1 MNNQHRARRVPGKHK
16 YFKIMNTLEKLR
28 DFINSHEDWELEA
41 NKAIEE
47 NGWNDEIGEDYGIC
61 SDQTHRLAFDGNMV
75 AHIVA
80 K

>member
-1 MNNQHRARRVPGKHK
+1 
-16 YFKIMNTLEKLR
+16 MNTLEKLR

-47 NGWNDEIGEDYGIC
+47 NGWNDEIG

>member
-1 MNNQHRARRVPGKHK
+1 M
-16 YFKIMNTLEKLR
+16 
-28 DFINSHEDWELEA
+28 EA

>member
-1 MNNQHRARRVPGKHK
+1 
-16 YFKIMNTLEKLR
+16 MNTLGKLR

>member
-1 MNNQHRARRVPGKHK
+1 
-16 YFKIMNTLEKLR
+16 MNTLEKLR

-47 NGWNDEIGEDYGIC
+47 KGWNDERGEDYGIC

>member
-1 MNNQHRARRVPGKHK
+1 
-16 YFKIMNTLEKLR
+16 MNTLEKLR

-61 SDQTHRLAFDGNMV
+61 SDQTHRLAFEAGWTFCMV
-75 AHIVA
+75 RPIIID
-80 K
+80 